1 MVVKRIFTNRNDEK
15 YANIL
20 LEYINSHNIIHHYS
34 IFIDFKKKLF
44 WNTKKKNFYLGVAAH
59 DIRTP
64 MTSIFGYAEL
74 IQNTKNITDEKKN
87 NYSNNIIKACNN
99 ALSLSNNILD
109 FARSESGEIKLVKTN
124 IDYIDFV
131 SEIIK
136 INEIIAKNKNIS
148 IKLEINEKN
157 IKLFGDEIL
166 ITQTINNLISNA
178 IKYSKLDSIIII
190 KIYTNDEK
198 IVTEII
204 DTGVGINPA
213 DIKKIMNPFV
223 KGTNVPTGKEK
234 SYGLGLAISKKI
246 IEMHY
251 GSINIDSEV
260 NAGTKVSFMLPMI
273 WRRLS

>member
-1 MVVKRIFTNRNDEK
+1 
-15 YANIL
+15 
-20 LEYINSHNIIHHYS
+20 
-34 IFIDFKKKLF
+34 
-44 WNTKKKNFYLGVAAH
+44 
-59 DIRTP
+59 

-273 WRRLS
+273 